1 MASLA
6 CDTSVLLPSLLSWHQ
21 AHTRCAS
28 ALAQQD
34 FAVPAHVLLETFSVL
49 TRLPENRLAPEGA
62 AALIA
67 GVDAPLIDLPAAE
80 HRRVVAALG
89 ARGIGGGATYD
100 ALVGATASYHGM
112 TLLTA
117 DLRAP
122 RTYEAVGAAYRT
134 V

>member
-1 MASLA
+1 M
-6 CDTSVLLPSLLSWHQ
+6 CERIDTWQ
-21 AHTRCAS
+21 CAF
-28 ALAQQD
+28 ALAPQE
-34 FAVPAHVLLETFSVL
+34 FAVPAHVLMETFSVL
-49 TRLPENRLAPEGA
+49 TRLPENRLSPEQA

-67 GVDAPLIDLPAAE
+67 GVDAPLIDLPGSE
-80 HRRVVAALG
+80 YGRVVAALG

-100 ALVGATASYHGM
+100 ALVGATAAHHRM

-122 RTYEAVGAAYRT
+122 RTYEAVGARYRT